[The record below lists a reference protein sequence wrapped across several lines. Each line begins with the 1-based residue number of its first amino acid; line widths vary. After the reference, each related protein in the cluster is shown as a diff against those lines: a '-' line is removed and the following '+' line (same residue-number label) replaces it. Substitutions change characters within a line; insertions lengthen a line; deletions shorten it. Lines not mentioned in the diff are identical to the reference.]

1 MATTKKTETK
11 KKAAPKKSTVKA
23 TKPAVTSS
31 PKGKKIVAKKAVKSA
46 PVKSTVKKVIA
57 KKAAAKK
64 PIAATSSAKV
74 KKAAPKNKAI
84 QVFPEKMAAVVVAPK
99 PVKAVV
105 PVPSEEKPKAIMP
118 ATVKEAVVAEEKP
131 RQDKSYNPQ
140 SIEKKWQEKWEA
152 DKLYRSV
159 IDRSKP
165 KHYALTMLP
174 YPSGDLHIG
183 HWFPMTPADAR
194 ARYMRMKGYNVLFP
208 MGFDAFGLPA
218 ENAAIKDG
226 VHPMKRTFQNIE
238 RMRKQMKTMGTMF
251 DWEREAITAAPEY
264 YKWTE
269 WFFIQL
275 FKQGLAYRK
284 MSAVDWCPNCNTTL
298 AREQVW
304 GDDRHCERCNT
315 PVIKKDLDQWFF
327 KATKYADELL
337 NFDGID
343 WPQTVKTLQTNWID
357 RSEGA
362 EVQFQIASDTST
374 SLSAGQ
380 LLVDSDQS
388 GLITDNSSLTSSP
401 LGITVFTTRPDT
413 LWGATFMVFS
423 PEHPLVEKI
432 TTPENKAAVEEYKMQ
447 AARQTEIQRGAV
459 DKEKTGVFTGAYAIN
474 PVNQAR
480 IPIWIADYVMMS
492 YGTGAIM
499 AVPAHDER
507 DFAFA
512 KKYELPIVF
521 VIQPEVKSDADGA
534 EINAAYTG
542 PGIMVNSN
550 QFNGTKV
557 STEKGRKNPGIA
569 KVLDWVTE
577 QGIGKESVNYRYRDW
592 LISRQRYWGA
602 PIPMIYCDA
611 HGWNPVPDDQLPVEL
626 PEDVEWRPTGE
637 SPLKLHPTW
646 KHTTCPVCG
655 EAAVRETDTMD
666 TFMCSSWY
674 HLRYLSPKYDQG
686 PFDPAEYDYWMPVDT
701 YTGGIE
707 HATMHLLYTRFFH
720 KALRDA
726 GIVKGDEPMAQL
738 RNQGMVLGEDGDKM
752 SKSKGNV
759 VAPDVLVNKYGAD
772 SVRAYIMF
780 FARWEMGA
788 PWDSQG
794 IEGTVRWVRR
804 VWTLFTDSVADYST
818 DIQADE
824 RIRATD
830 EVKKSLRR
838 KVHQTL
844 RKVTRDFEN
853 FEFNTIVSSLM
864 ELMNE
869 MYKAREAGI
878 VGTDEWKEALEIYV
892 KMMAPVT
899 PHVAEELWAY
909 LGKPYSIHTQSWPV
923 VDEAAT
929 KEDSIEL
936 PVQVNGKVRDRI
948 TVPAEATEDEI
959 KSAALASEMV
969 QKFLEGKEPKKVI
982 VANRRLVSIVV

>member
-11 KKAAPKKSTVKA
+11 KKAVPKKQIVKA
-23 TKPAVTSS
+23 TKPAATSS
-31 PKGKKIVAKKAVKSA
+31 SKGKKVVVKKAVKSA
-46 PVKSTVKKVIA
+46 PAKSSVKKVVA
-57 KKAAAKK
+57 RKVVVKKTAPKKAVKVVASSPKGKKPVAAK
-64 PIAATSSAKV
+64 PAARA
-74 KKAAPKNKAI
+74 KKAAPKAKAI
-84 QVFPEKMAAVVVAPK
+84 QVVPEKKAAVVVAPK
-99 PVKAVV
+99 RVKAIV
-105 PVPSEEKPKAIMP
+105 PAEQTPKVMMPSPMMVMTP
-118 ATVKEAVVAEEKP
+118 APAEKP

-140 SIEKKWQEKWEA
+140 VIEKKWQDKWKA

-159 IDRSKP
+159 IDKSKP

-183 HWFPMTPADAR
+183 HWFSMIPPDTR

-218 ENAAIKDG
+218 ENAAIRDG
-226 VHPMKRTFQNIE
+226 VHPMKRTFQNID
-238 RMRKQMKTMGTMF
+238 RMRTQMKTMGTMF
-251 DWEREAITAAPEY
+251 DWEREAISADPTY

-275 FKQGLAYRK
+275 YKAGLAYRK

-304 GDDRHCERCNT
+304 GDDRHCERCGT
-315 PVIKKDLDQWFF
+315 PVIKKDLEQWFF
-327 KATKYADELL
+327 RATKYADELL

-362 EVQFQIASDTST
+362 SVVFKTEIGDHDVEI
-374 SLSAGQ
+374 
-380 LLVDSDQS
+380 
-388 GLITDNSSLTSSP
+388 
-401 LGITVFTTRPDT
+401 FTTRPDT

-423 PEHPLVEKI
+423 PEHPLVSEI
-432 TTPENKAAVEEYKMQ
+432 TTPENKAAVEEYKAQ
-447 AARQTEIQRGAV
+447 AARQTEIQRGAA

-499 AVPAHDER
+499 AVPAHDVR

-512 KKYELPIVF
+512 RKYELPIVP
-521 VIQPEVKSDADGA
+521 VILPEGQSEAG
-534 EINAAYTG
+534 ELESAYVG
-542 PGIMVNSN
+542 NGVMVNSGML
-550 QFNGTKV
+550 NGTKV
-557 STEKGRKNPGIA
+557 NTEKGRKNPSIA
-569 KVLDWVTE
+569 AVLDWLGE
-577 QGIGKESVNYRYRDW
+577 KGIGKESVNYRYRDW

-602 PIPMIYCDA
+602 PIPMVNCEI
-611 HGWNPVPDDQLPVEL
+611 HGWNPVPDDQLPVLL

-655 EAAVRETDTMD
+655 GPATRETDTMD

-674 HLRYLSPKYDQG
+674 HLRYLSPHYDKG

-720 KALRDA
+720 KALRDL
-726 GIVKGDEPMAQL
+726 GIVKGNEPMMQL

-759 VAPDVLVNKYGAD
+759 IAPDVLVKKYGAD

-794 IEGTVRWVRR
+794 IEGAVRWVRR
-804 VWTLFTDSVADYST
+804 VWTLFTDPT
-818 DIQADE
+818 PPTT
-824 RIRATD
+824 AT
-830 EVKKSLRR
+830 EETKKSLRR

-844 RKVTRDFEN
+844 RRVTHDFEN
-853 FEFNTIVSSLM
+853 FEFNTIISSLM

-869 MYKAREAGI
+869 MYKAREAG
-878 VGTDEWKEALEIYV
+878 VAGSDEWKEAQEIYL

-899 PHVAEELWAY
+899 PHVAEELWTNH
-909 LGKPYSIHTQSWPV
+909 LGKPYSIHTQAWPT

-936 PVQVNGKVRDRI
+936 PVQINGKVRDRI

-959 KSAALASEMV
+959 KSTALASAGV
-969 QKFLEGKEPKKVI
+969 VKFLEGKEPKKVI
-982 VANRRLVSIVV
+982 VANRRLVSIVL